1 MKLKLRSFKSL
12 AQLMFLFPTIINSS
26 FASPFNIP
34 LAATEASKSPK
45 VSQAI
50 APNILQEI
58 DKSFISIYKE
68 SVPSVVNVT
77 NVKKFRDSFFGD
89 TYQQET
95 GGGTGFIW
103 NDEGY
108 IVTNFHVVQDPNAT
122 FMISFYKTK
131 EQLEARVVGV
141 EPKLDVAVLKVKKL
155 PAGTKPI
162 SVGKSGNLQVGQMSS
177 AIGNPLGLDYTFTTG
192 VVSALGRK
200 IDGIGGVKISNMIQ
214 TDAAINPGNSGGPLI
229 NSSGELIGMN
239 TMIFSASGTSAGLG
253 FAVPVDS
260 ISRVVPDLI
269 KFGKII
275 RPALGIV
282 PLPDQYLSHLKLDQ
296 KGLVVAAIPEGSNA
310 EKAGLRGM
318 RRDRRGQIFMGDIIT
333 KIDDQSIESVD
344 SIFEILDKYKIG
356 DVVKLTII
364 REGEK
369 KPLIVSLKLQS
380 T

>member
-1 MKLKLRSFKSL
+1 
-12 AQLMFLFPTIINSS
+12 MFLFPTIINSS